1 MTEEDKRVKDVA
13 EYVAKVREGSRPRH
27 DWAEETDVD
36 TPTVSVVI
44 QLQGRPGSAR
54 YYVVGDEDSDAE
66 ELALDVSN
74 DIYDLLKS
82 RDDTLDMG
90 AMRDGVL
97 RP

>member
-1 MTEEDKRVKDVA
+1 
-13 EYVAKVREGSRPRH
+13 
-27 DWAEETDVD
+27 VD
-36 TPTVSVVI
+36 APVVSVVI

-54 YYVVGDEDSDAE
+54 YYIVGEEGSDAE
-66 ELALDVSN
+66 ELALDVSD

-90 AMRDGVL
+90 AMRDGAL